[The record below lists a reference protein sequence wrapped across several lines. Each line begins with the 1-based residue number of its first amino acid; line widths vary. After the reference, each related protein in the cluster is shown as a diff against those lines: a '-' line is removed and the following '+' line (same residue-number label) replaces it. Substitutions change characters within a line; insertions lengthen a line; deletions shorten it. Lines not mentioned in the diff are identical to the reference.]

1 MKTNKIILLFALTM
15 LVAFGCSTRKVT
27 TQNPTTKA
35 ISPEYDIDRGL
46 IAYYPFDGDT
56 KNQAEDLYH
65 GRATNTKPIK
75 DRNGEDGKAL
85 YFNGE
90 AYVDLGIEFP
100 SFSGRKNFSIA
111 CWFKTANAGTII
123 SRFDY
128 DVEGEFVVAIVDD
141 GPIFLHRRSAPW
153 DMKGLNKFDDNEWHH
168 LVVVYNGTKVL
179 IYIDGILEVSKET
192 GESEKASNTPMLVGS
207 RKTKGEISKG
217 SYTGTIDELRI
228 YARAISKKEIVELFE
243 LN

>member
-1 MKTNKIILLFALTM
+1 MKINKTNLLFALIM
-15 LVAFGCSTRKVT
+15 LVAFGCSTGKVT
-27 TQNPTTKA
+27 IQNPTIKA
-35 ISPEYDIDRGL
+35 TSSEYDIAKGL

-56 KNQAEDLYH
+56 KNQVEDLYH
-65 GRATNTKPIK
+65 GRAINTKPVK
-75 DRNGEDGKAL
+75 DRNGGDGKAL

-100 SFSGRKNFSIA
+100 SFAGRKNFSIA
-111 CWFKTANAGTII
+111 CWFKTASSGTII
-123 SRFDY
+123 SRFDS
-128 DVEGEFVVAIVDD
+128 DVEGEFVVAIIDD
-141 GPIFLHRRSAPW
+141 GPIFLHRRAAPW

-168 LVVVYNGTKVL
+168 LAVVYNGTKAL

-228 YARAISKKEIVELFE
+228 YARAISRKEILELYN
-243 LN
+243 L